1 MFPEELIELDRWC
14 VWEYVER
21 DGKTTKL
28 PINPLTGELAKSN
41 DESTWTSY
49 ENALYAFKTRRGD
62 GLGFFFKAPYIG
74 IDLDNVEGEIF
85 RYQNGDYENNIVH
98 EFYETFKSYGEIS
111 PSGTGI
117 HIIAKGEIPGDRRR
131 KGNVEMYS
139 EGRFFT
145 MTENSLYKY
154 KTVSEIDGDTFKPIY
169 NKYLENNNVTKFPNR
184 NHGLVSH
191 DLSDA
196 EVVSKILSSR
206 QSDTFEKFLQG
217 GWEKDYDSQSEADL
231 AMANILAFWTAK
243 NYMQMDR
250 IFRES
255 SLMRTKWDRK
265 TGKTTY
271 GQATLNRAINDT
283 SNIYEPKPDTQT
295 LNYKFGA
302 EFHQEKKQKE
312 YPPRSYDDT
321 GNAERVIDRYGDI
334 LRYSYITKKF
344 YVYNGIVWEED
355 NTGTIRQLIDLMI
368 KDMKNEKVFTS
379 EDVEEEDAIANL
391 EKHIKNSRSNRS
403 KKNIEDELKHNASIL
418 PSEFD
423 RDDMLLNTANGYLD
437 LSSGELRD
445 HDKEEMFSKVTNSE
459 YTDTATPDTWI
470 SFLNDIFNSDKEII
484 RYIQKAIGYSLTGST
499 REQVM
504 FILHGA
510 GRNGKSLFVETISEI
525 LGTYSDNMR
534 ADSLMV
540 KPNGGVN
547 NDIAKLQ
554 GSRFITSSEPNEGF
568 RFDEGLIKQMT
579 GGDTVTARFLYGEEF
594 NFKPKFKIWITT
606 NHKPIIRG
614 TDDGIWRRMI
624 LIPFKVQIPEHKVD
638 KDLKYKLLREAPA
651 ILDWMIE
658 GCLMWQSEGLRM
670 PQSILDASEHY
681 RNEMDVIEYFVS
693 EECDRGEEYEVK
705 AKDIFDIYKKWAD
718 ETGEYKMGQRKFGMK
733 MKEKYEAKRKS
744 DGIYYQGLRL
754 KVIVD
759 SRFGFINKM

>member
-49 ENALYAFKTRRGD
+49 EHALYAFKTRRGD

-154 KTVSEIDGDTFKPIY
+154 KTVSEIDSDTFKPIY

-344 YVYNGIVWEED
+344 YVYNGVIWEED
-355 NTGTIRQLIDLMI
+355 NTGTVRALIDLMI
-368 KDMKNEKVFTS
+368 QDMKNEKVFTS
-379 EDVEEEDAIANL
+379 KDVEEDDAVANL

-403 KKNIEDELKHNASIL
+403 KKNIEDELKHNTAIL
-418 PSEFD
+418 PDEFD
-423 RDDMLLNTANGYLD
+423 NNDMLLNTKNGYLD
-437 LSSGELRD
+437 LSSGELHE
-445 HDKEEMFSKVTNSE
+445 HDKEKMFSKVTNSE
-459 YTDTATPDTWI
+459 YTDTARPDTWI
-470 SFLNDIFNSDKEII
+470 SFLNDIFNYDQDMIQF
-484 RYIQKAIGYSLTGST
+484 IQKSLGYSLTGSSK
-499 REQVM
+499 EQVM
-504 FILHGA
+504 FILLGN
-510 GRNGKSLFVETISEI
+510 GRNGKSLFVNTISRI
-525 LGTYSDNMR
+525 LGDYATNMQ

-540 KPNGGVN
+540 KRGGNNIN
-547 NDIAKLQ
+547 NDIARLA
-554 GSRFITSSEPNEGF
+554 GARFVTSSEPNEGF
-568 RFDEGLIKQMT
+568 VFDEGLIKQMT
-579 GGDTVTARFLYGEEF
+579 GDDKITARFLHQENFEF
-594 NFKPKFKIWITT
+594 EAKFKIWLAT
-606 NHKPIIRG
+606 NHRPIVRG
-614 TDDGIWRRMI
+614 TDDGIWRRLI
-624 LIPFKVQIPEHKVD
+624 VIPFDVQIPIHKVD
-638 KDLKYKLLREAPA
+638 KNLQDKLMREAPA
-651 ILDWMIE
+651 ILDWLME
-658 GCLMWQSEGLRM
+658 GCLLWQYEGLDEASR
-670 PQSILDASEHY
+670 PQKIKDSVQEYRQSMDITDAFLEDVCELGESYEIAASEFY
-681 RNEMDVIEYFVS
+681 QAYKNWASTNNEYDVGNVEFGK
-693 EECDRGEEYEVK
+693 RM
-705 AKDIFDIYKKWAD
+705 KK
-718 ETGEYKMGQRKFGMK
+718 KFESKKSGVI
-733 MKEKYEAKRKS
+733 KYV
-744 DGIYYQGLRL
+744 GVRL
-754 KVIVD
+754 IID
-759 SRFGFINKM
+759 SRVNFIR